1 VLQTKLWRNFKHIA
15 EFMYHS
21 FHNQHKG
28 SSCFMDISKKV
39 LFEHQPTKWNKNI
52 RFFRREVDTRGDH
65 GLPSAEELPL
75 NVWVRLA

>member
-1 VLQTKLWRNFKHIA
+1 
-15 EFMYHS
+15 
-21 FHNQHKG
+21 
-28 SSCFMDISKKV
+28 MDISKKV

-65 GLPSAEELPL
+65 GLPSAEELPV